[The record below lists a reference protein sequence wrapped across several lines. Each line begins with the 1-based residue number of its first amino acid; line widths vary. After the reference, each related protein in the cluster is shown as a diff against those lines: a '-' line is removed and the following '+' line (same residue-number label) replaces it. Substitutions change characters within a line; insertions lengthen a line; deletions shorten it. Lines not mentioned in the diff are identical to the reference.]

1 MRKVSI
7 LMADK
12 YVLYLKLEEEIIWDL
27 SGASFY
33 LFFIQARDCLMML
46 LFKGKGGH

>member
-1 MRKVSI
+1 MRKVLI

-12 YVLYLKLEEEIIWDL
+12 YVFYLKLEEEIIWDL

-33 LFFIQARDCLMML
+33 FFYS
-46 LFKGKGGH
+46 G